1 MNKATNADK
10 IQRDL
15 QTKLQQLIE
24 LQSVASTYQQ
34 IIEANTLV
42 LSEIIRTKQALK
54 DMIKLGEGKISG
66 LVNLGGGVFIEGEIV
81 IGGKILVDVG
91 AGIAIPVSIEEAI
104 EKLSFKEKQVKE
116 SIENAK
122 QIIMQIQRTISQLQN
137 EINKLRE
144 QLK

>member
-66 LVNLGGGVFIEGEIV
+66 LVNLGGGVFVEGEIV

>member
-15 QTKLQQLIE
+15 QIKLQQLIE

-66 LVNLGGGVFIEGEIV
+66 LVNLGGGVFVEGEIV

-137 EINKLRE
+137 EINKLRD

>member
-66 LVNLGGGVFIEGEIV
+66 LINLGGGVFVEGEIV
-81 IGGKILVDVG
+81 IGGRILVDVG

>member
-1 MNKATNADK
+1 
-10 IQRDL
+10 
-15 QTKLQQLIE
+15 
-24 LQSVASTYQQ
+24 
-34 IIEANTLV
+34 
-42 LSEIIRTKQALK
+42 
-54 DMIKLGEGKISG
+54 MIKLGEGKISG
-66 LVNLGGGVFIEGEIV
+66 LVNLGGGVFVEGEIV

-137 EINKLRE
+137 EINKLRD